1 MPSSLSFLLY
11 KNSDLPLK
19 TQARSS
25 TNNNRGINSYPYT
38 NSALEHPTKVNA
50 SYVSNSNGITQGRES
65 LRNRLARYSIVSDS
79 IWRRHNIRNDIKS
92 VKPEPL
98 KMASNENSFV
108 SAKRRREAFSP
119 CWRESASENFDST
132 TSISNLPTNTKND
145 RTTVQFPIQSNSLP
159 LSMTS
164 HSTRIPEKRQIS
176 SLDPN
181 PVQFFATD
189 DQSKQPLPII
199 RSKIVSSSAN
209 NPSPS
214 KLNQNP
220 LSSSDDNSEDEVE
233 TNNLKEDDLKR
244 KLKEEKRQSKRT
256 AEILHKLHENYE
268 ELLEKYAQAENTIDQ
283 LRFQPNNSRFL
294 SKSNGI
300 CPSTSDPPLSSI
312 QPESLSTTST
322 IKSK

>member
-11 KNSDLPLK
+11 KNSDLSLK
-19 TQARSS
+19 THARSS

-38 NSALEHPTKVNA
+38 DSVLEHPTKDKT
-50 SYVSNSNGITQGRES
+50 SYVSNSNGSTQERES
-65 LRNRLARYSIVSDS
+65 FRNRLARYSIVSDN
-79 IWRRHNIRNDIKS
+79 IWRRHSIRNDIKS
-92 VKPEPL
+92 TKPEPL
-98 KMASNENSFV
+98 KMASNENSFL

-119 CWRESASENFDST
+119 SWRKSASENFDSAA
-132 TSISNLPTNTKND
+132 SISNLPMNTKD
-145 RTTVQFPIQSNSLP
+145 YRTTVQFPIQSNSSP

-189 DQSKQPLPII
+189 DQPKQLLPTIHP
-199 RSKIVSSSAN
+199 KVVFSSAN
-209 NPSPS
+209 NP
-214 KLNQNP
+214 
-220 LSSSDDNSEDEVE
+220 LSSSNDNSEDEVE

-283 LRFQPNNSRFL
+283 LRFQPNNSRLL
-294 SKSNGI
+294 SKSSGI

-312 QPESLSTTST
+312 QPTSLSTTST